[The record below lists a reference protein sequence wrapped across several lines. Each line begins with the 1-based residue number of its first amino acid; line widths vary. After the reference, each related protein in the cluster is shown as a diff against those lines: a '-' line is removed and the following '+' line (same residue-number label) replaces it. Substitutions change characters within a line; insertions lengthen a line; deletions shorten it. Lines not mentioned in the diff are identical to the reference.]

1 MNPRCSLQKFLSV
14 FVGLLLFSSLT
25 LAQKNPRL
33 AEVNPLS
40 VNQQDALELLK
51 TLARSLKTEPDK
63 LTAAVLQAQIA
74 DVLWSFDKGF
84 CEGRLWLVL

>member
-40 VNQQDALELLK
+40 VNQQALLEFVSEQSGL
-51 TLARSLKTEPDK
+51 RVVFGDES
-63 LTAAVLQAQIA
+63 V
-74 DVLWSFDKGF
+74 
-84 CEGRLWLVL
+84 